1 MTSFDMTV
9 VKPFE
14 TEHQNAG
21 SLAPA
26 HASRSRYI
34 EEIGGREVLC
44 DQYSEESG
52 NEENS
57 QDDED
62 VDDSVKED
70 MKKLEDTFPGI
81 SDQFRLV
88 NRIGEGTFS
97 TVYKAEDLMYDHYKN
112 DWDMFQDN
120 QEEVQ
125 TSPPSKKRRVED
137 QNHHSLPNRRRT
149 PRYVALKK
157 IYVTSSPIR
166 IQNELELLHDLR
178 GCRSVCPL
186 ITAFRHQDQV
196 VAVLPFF
203 PHTDFRIQYRT
214 FMVADMRHYFRSLF
228 TALHSVHKH
237 NILHRDIKPT
247 NFLYNPD
254 LREGVLVDF
263 GLAEREGSEY
273 TGTCLCTNSK
283 LARHGR
289 VLQSY
294 HYTHNSTASLATGY
308 PKNDS
313 RPSRRANRAGTRG
326 FRAPEVLFKCT
337 SQTTK
342 IDMWSSGVILL
353 TLLGRRF
360 PFFNSADDVDAMIEM
375 ASIFGTRRMKAASA
389 MHGQIF
395 ETNIPTIGEKGYSW
409 EKLVKWA
416 SCVEDLTESEKQ
428 ATRLLA
434 GLMELDPYRRLSAKE
449 ALQHEFFTDP
459 IDHDVEWG
467 GNPDDSGDTGEDDG
481 DKDGEADEVA
491 MV

>member
-1 MTSFDMTV
+1 MTV
-9 VKPFE
+9 LQAASTNISEPERPQTMVQSYKYTQEF
-14 TEHQNAG
+14 
-21 SLAPA
+21 APTTDDGQ
-26 HASRSRYI
+26 RTGPQFQEP
-34 EEIGGREVLC
+34 EEDEV
-44 DQYSEESG
+44 EEV
-52 NEENS
+52 
-57 QDDED
+57 DE
-62 VDDSVKED
+62 VVKED
-70 MKKLEDTFPGI
+70 MRKLEDSFPGI
-81 SDQFRLV
+81 AGRFRLV

-97 TVYKAEDLMYDHYKN
+97 TVYKAEDLNYDIYRN
-112 DWDMFQDN
+112 DWDMFKDDH
-120 QEEVQ
+120 
-125 TSPPSKKRRVED
+125 SDDWGDHPSKRRRVDEEGGRSVPGK
-137 QNHHSLPNRRRT
+137 HKK
-149 PRYVALKK
+149 RYVALKK
-157 IYVTSSPIR
+157 IYVTSSPLR

-186 ITAFRHQDQV
+186 ITAFRYHDQV

-203 PHTDFRIQYRT
+203 PHTDFRLQYRT

-237 NILHRDIKPT
+237 DILHRDIKPT

-273 TGTCLCTNSK
+273 TGTCLCTNASYMRK
-283 LARHGR
+283 TRYT
-289 VLQSY
+289 QSY
-294 HYTHNSTASLATGY
+294 HYNNCSSGLAVGY
-308 PKNDS
+308 PKSDS

-342 IDMWSSGVILL
+342 IDMWSAGVILL

-360 PFFNSADDVDAMIEM
+360 PFFNSADDVDALIEM
-375 ASIFGTRRMKAASA
+375 ASIFGTRRMKNAAA
-389 MHGQIF
+389 MHGQVF

-409 EKLVKWA
+409 EKLVKWS
-416 SCVEDLTESEKQ
+416 SCVEELTESEKQ

-434 GLMELDPYRRLSAKE
+434 GLMELDPSKRLSAKE
-449 ALQHEFFTDP
+449 AMQHEFFTSP

-467 GNPDDSGDTGEDDG
+467 GPEDSADSGREDEGDKAGDEDD
-481 DKDGEADEVA
+481 DDDDEVD